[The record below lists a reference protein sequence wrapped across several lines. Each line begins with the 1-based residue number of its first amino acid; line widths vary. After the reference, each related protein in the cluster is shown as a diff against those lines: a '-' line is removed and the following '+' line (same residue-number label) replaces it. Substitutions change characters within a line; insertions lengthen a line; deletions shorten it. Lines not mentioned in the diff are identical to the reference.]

1 MSIKLSILGFSLQ
14 LPLTTNCGH
23 SVLKTEIIIFT
34 IVVSY
39 ICMVAFL
46 NLGGEHCHIEI
57 TTSDTQCAG
66 MSPFATKKKFK
77 RLWFVKLATSRIF
90 PNPVSV
96 P

>member
-23 SVLKTEIIIFT
+23 SVVKTEIIIFT
-34 IVVSY
+34 IVVLVTY
-39 ICMVAFL
+39 AWFVFL
-46 NLGGEHCHIEI
+46 NLGAEHCHIEI
-57 TTSDTQCAG
+57 ITSDTQCAG
-66 MSPFATKKKFK
+66 MSPFATKEK
-77 RLWFVKLATSRIF
+77 LWFVKLATSRIF